1 MKIILIIL
9 LSFLI
14 CHISKSEENKNFDS
28 TLAKKLGADKYGMKK
43 YVFVLLTSGTNNSN
57 NKQHK
62 DSCFAGHMNNIDR
75 LVKEGKLI
83 VAGPFMK
90 NDKNYRGLFIL
101 NCTISEAEGI
111 LNTDP
116 AIANNYLKAEMTE
129 WYGSAALSEYLEV
142 SDKIWKEQP

>member
-14 CHISKSEENKNFDS
+14 FNISKSEENKNFDS

-43 YVFVLLTSGTNNSN
+43 YVFVLLTSGTSNSN
-57 NKQHK
+57 NKKHK
-62 DSCFAGHMNNIDR
+62 DSCFAGHMKNIDR

-83 VAGPFMK
+83 LAGPFMK

-101 NCTISEAEGI
+101 NCKMTEAEEI
-111 LNTDP
+111 LNTDT